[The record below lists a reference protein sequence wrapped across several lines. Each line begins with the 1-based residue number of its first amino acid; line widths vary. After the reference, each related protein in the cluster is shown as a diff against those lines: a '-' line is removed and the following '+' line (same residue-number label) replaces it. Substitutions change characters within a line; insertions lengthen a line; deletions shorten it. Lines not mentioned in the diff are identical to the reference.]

1 MSTLTQKLQ
10 KERRWRVSLSLAAV
24 VLVAAA
30 SITLSLTLTRSGENE
45 AARIAADQRPVGA
58 ATVAPPPSS
67 IAASAGSTYEHLR
80 STATVAPPPS
90 SIAAS
95 ASSTYE
101 LLRSPA
107 RMSTLNWP
115 TRSGSGPKG
124 KTPTHSPSFRAT
136 AAR

>member
-1 MSTLTQKLQ
+1 MSMLTQKLQ

-30 SITLSLTLTRSGENE
+30 SITFSLPLTPSGENE
-45 AARIAADQRPVGA
+45 AARIAADRPPVGA
-58 ATVAPPPSS
+58 PSVAPPPSS

-80 STATVAPPPS
+80 SPVSVAPPPS

-95 ASSTYE
+95 AGSTYE

-107 RMSTLNWP
+107 P
-115 TRSGSGPKG
+115 
-124 KTPTHSPSFRAT
+124 
-136 AAR
+136 